1 MKDYC
6 SVVKACLHIDS
17 ISNMLGMAVDSGI
30 SQLSWGYKYVFEVC
44 LLNILMKLAEV
55 ILSSGGSSCVAFS

>member
-1 MKDYC
+1 MLTYR
-6 SVVKACLHIDS
+6 LS

-30 SQLSWGYKYVFEVC
+30 SQLSREYKYVFEVC